1 MNCCTLDTRQL
12 ANQCRQTYELAND
25 DTFLYSRC
33 VALINGPDYYEKAR
47 SGQNKDIWGIEF
59 EAILYVPIWAW
70 ARKHGKEAAK
80 YPHTPR
86 YSCETGSNK
95 KVEEETGVDSIIIKT
110 V

>member
-1 MNCCTLDTRQL
+1 MSFAAGGLAIINPNRYNQEKKSDAENRQ
-12 ANQCRQTYELAND
+12 AKREI
-25 DTFLYSRC
+25 
-33 VALINGPDYYEKAR
+33 LISHRGT

-70 ARKHGKEAAK
+70 ARKHGKEAAN

-86 YSCETGSNK
+86 FSCETGSNK
-95 KVEEETGVDSIIIKT
+95 KVEEETGVDSIVIKT